1 VAIPSRLLLL
11 LLLQQEVDHQLGLV
25 VIQAP
30 QLHLIMIIRTRVMVP
45 VLLLLIVPLLVQALP
60 QAQLTL
66 ETFLVPG
73 VDETGRLISAGVET
87 HVKLLI
93 FQALFLLHQLMQLAE
108 SFAILEYIVSFFL
121 LKNYHY

>member
-1 VAIPSRLLLL
+1 LLLR
-11 LLLQQEVDHQLGLV
+11 QQQQVDHQLGLV

-73 VDETGRLISAGVET
+73 ADETGRLISAGVET

-93 FQALFLLHQLMQLAE
+93 FQALFLLHQSMQLAE
-108 SFAILEYIVSFFL
+108 S
-121 LKNYHY
+121 

>member
-1 VAIPSRLLLL
+1 
-11 LLLQQEVDHQLGLV
+11 
-25 VIQAP
+25 
-30 QLHLIMIIRTRVMVP
+30 MVP
-45 VLLLLIVPLLVQALP
+45 VLLLLLIVPLLVQALP

-93 FQALFLLHQLMQLAE
+93 SKLF
-108 SFAILEYIVSFFL
+108 FFFINPCSL
-121 LKNYHY
+121 PNLSYT

>member
-1 VAIPSRLLLL
+1 LLLR
-11 LLLQQEVDHQLGLV
+11 QQQQVDHQLGLV

-45 VLLLLIVPLLVQALP
+45 VLLLLLLIVPLLVQALP

-93 FQALFLLHQLMQLAE
+93 FQALFLLHQPMQLAE
-108 SFAILEYIVSFFL
+108 S
-121 LKNYHY
+121 

>member
-45 VLLLLIVPLLVQALP
+45 VLLLIIVPLLVQALP